1 MENKTLSITSEEMQ
15 YINGVLMNMP
25 YLHAAPIV
33 NFFNVVTARR
43 QQEEQQ
49 EQAKQELKNA
59 FVTKSKGIHGEED
72 SKGFTQ
78 EGPTDEKANDGTL
91 GGLTGGLTGGSN

>member
-1 MENKTLSITSEEMQ
+1 MENKTLNITSEEMQ
-15 YINGVLMNMP
+15 YINGVLMNLP

-49 EQAKQELKNA
+49 ELAKQELKNA
-59 FVTKSKGIHGEED
+59 FVTKSKGIPNDNE

-78 EGPTDEKANDGTL
+78 EGPDVEIEPT
-91 GGLTGGLTGGSN
+91 GSNN